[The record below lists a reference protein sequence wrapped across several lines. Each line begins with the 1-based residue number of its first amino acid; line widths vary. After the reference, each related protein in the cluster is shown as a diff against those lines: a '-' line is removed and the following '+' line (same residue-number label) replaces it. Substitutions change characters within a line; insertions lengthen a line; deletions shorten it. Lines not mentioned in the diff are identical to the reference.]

1 MLRLSLLLG
10 ASVYAALII
19 LSETLPTPVVDSGP
33 QAAGP
38 EGAEPA
44 RASAPDL
51 LVTED
56 GRRLPVAAVIAPAR
70 VAPDVA
76 VAMVSTRPAGT
87 AVAREI
93 PAAAPERP
101 LVAVT
106 GRQVNLRAGPST
118 EAAVLASLVQGA
130 EAELIGADGTG
141 WVLIRAV
148 ETGIE
153 GYMSDQF
160 VAVVN

>member
-1 MLRLSLLLG
+1 
-10 ASVYAALII
+10 
-19 LSETLPTPVVDSGP
+19 
-33 QAAGP
+33 
-38 EGAEPA
+38 
-44 RASAPDL
+44 
-51 LVTED
+51 
-56 GRRLPVAAVIAPAR
+56 
-70 VAPDVA
+70 
-76 VAMVSTRPAGT
+76 
-87 AVAREI
+87 
-93 PAAAPERP
+93 
-101 LVAVT
+101 VT